1 MTCQTL
7 LRFDGV
13 TDPGDTP
20 VGSATRRLELDAVNM
35 THASACVSRDYL
47 SSTSGSGSKVS

>member
-1 MTCQTL
+1 VTCQTL